1 MPGKGVCDARDWA
14 LWMSLLKEERKELT
28 YLRNSLRL
36 QTQTSRDKEIELEN
50 SKQRLQQK
58 ETELVQAQKGLRHV
72 SETAGALQTVVKQM
86 DSILQFP
93 DSSYINS
100 NISYILGDCDRD
112 DLNDSANLDFSS
124 LQQED
129 EREEWNANSGQCF
142 EEAEHLRTTI
152 NSENVV
158 EQLVGTEHVLNP
170 AKEQLDELHKKLKNA
185 IENAQ
190 RVQRALQYS
199 KERWEEKTEK
209 RDGEIKA
216 LKHNVRDKD
225 LNIKSLKNYITQLE
239 YNSVEFL
246 KTLQWQL
253 EERKKDLLKQKEAT
267 LEQAEEMIK
276 ALPTNSGLEN
286 GELDGSVDFL
296 GKLDAAIN
304 SLCRRYTQSTQSL
317 MMKKETALREAEAVL
332 TDSSLTNAS
341 SRQLTVSLDIKS
353 YLRRILSS
361 RYLFVFEVREEWC

>member
-1 MPGKGVCDARDWA
+1 MDKIGHVDRVQH
-14 LWMSLLKEERKELT
+14 
-28 YLRNSLRL
+28 RL
-36 QTQTSRDKEIELEN
+36 
-50 SKQRLQQK
+50 
-58 ETELVQAQKGLRHV
+58 
-72 SETAGALQTVVKQM
+72 
-86 DSILQFP
+86 
-93 DSSYINS
+93 
-100 NISYILGDCDRD
+100 
-112 DLNDSANLDFSS
+112 
-124 LQQED
+124 
-129 EREEWNANSGQCF
+129 
-142 EEAEHLRTTI
+142 
-152 NSENVV
+152 V

-170 AKEQLDELHKKLKNA
+170 AKEQLDELHKMLKNA

-190 RVQRALQYS
+190 CVQRALQYS

-276 ALPTNSGLEN
+276 ALLANSGLEN

-296 GKLDAAIN
+296 GKLDAAIK
-304 SLCRRYTQSTQSL
+304 SLCRRYTQSTQSTQSL
-317 MMKKETALREAEAVL
+317 MMKKETALRETEAVL
-332 TDSSLTNAS
+332 TDSSPTDAS
-341 SRQLTVSLDIKS
+341 SRSLTVSLDIKS
-353 YLRRILSS
+353 Y
-361 RYLFVFEVREEWC
+361 

>member
-1 MPGKGVCDARDWA
+1 MDKIGHVDRVQH
-14 LWMSLLKEERKELT
+14 
-28 YLRNSLRL
+28 RL
-36 QTQTSRDKEIELEN
+36 
-50 SKQRLQQK
+50 
-58 ETELVQAQKGLRHV
+58 
-72 SETAGALQTVVKQM
+72 
-86 DSILQFP
+86 
-93 DSSYINS
+93 
-100 NISYILGDCDRD
+100 
-112 DLNDSANLDFSS
+112 
-124 LQQED
+124 
-129 EREEWNANSGQCF
+129 
-142 EEAEHLRTTI
+142 
-152 NSENVV
+152 V

-170 AKEQLDELHKKLKNA
+170 AKEQLDELHKMLKNA

-190 RVQRALQYS
+190 CVQRALQYS

-276 ALPTNSGLEN
+276 ALLANSGLEN

-304 SLCRRYTQSTQSL
+304 GLCRRYTQSTQSL
-317 MMKKETALREAEAVL
+317 MMKKETAMREAEAVL

-353 YLRRILSS
+353 YLRRVLSS

>member
-1 MPGKGVCDARDWA
+1 MDRVQH
-14 LWMSLLKEERKELT
+14 
-28 YLRNSLRL
+28 RL
-36 QTQTSRDKEIELEN
+36 
-50 SKQRLQQK
+50 
-58 ETELVQAQKGLRHV
+58 
-72 SETAGALQTVVKQM
+72 
-86 DSILQFP
+86 
-93 DSSYINS
+93 
-100 NISYILGDCDRD
+100 
-112 DLNDSANLDFSS
+112 
-124 LQQED
+124 
-129 EREEWNANSGQCF
+129 
-142 EEAEHLRTTI
+142 
-152 NSENVV
+152 V

-185 IENAQ
+185 PENAQ
-190 RVQRALQYS
+190 CVQRALQYR

-209 RDGEIKA
+209 RDDEIKA
-216 LKHNVRDKD
+216 LKHNVRDKE

-286 GELDGSVDFL
+286 GEVDASVDFL

-304 SLCRRYTQSTQSL
+304 GLCRRYTQSTQSL
-317 MMKKETALREAEAVL
+317 MMKKETAMREAEAVL

-353 YLRRILSS
+353 YLRRVLSS